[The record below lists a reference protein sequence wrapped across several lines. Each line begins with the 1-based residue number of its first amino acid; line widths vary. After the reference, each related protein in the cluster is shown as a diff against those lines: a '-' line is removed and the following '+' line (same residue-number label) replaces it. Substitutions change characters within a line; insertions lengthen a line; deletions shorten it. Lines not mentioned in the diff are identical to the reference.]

1 MTTRDAMKR
10 RTFLLGSTAA
20 LAMLVPV
27 SPVESTEQP
36 LVLRWVQLIPPPDPS
51 QPRKLRPFF
60 PPPPTGPPDHPRA
73 APGEPDGKFMSLKSL
88 QPDADMPPA
97 VVKELDGKRV
107 QIGGYIVPLDFEA
120 TKIKEFLLVP
130 FVGACIHVPPP
141 PSNQVIHVAA
151 ERPFQI
157 RDLFD
162 PVWVTGRIRVVHSR
176 TDLADAGYSI
186 AAERVEAR

>member
-1 MTTRDAMKR
+1 MKR

-141 PSNQVIHVAA
+141 PPNQIIYVKA
-151 ERPFQI
+151 EKGVEI
-157 RDLFD
+157 SGSFD
-162 PVWVTGRIRVVHSR
+162 PVMVTGRLK
-176 TDLADAGYSI
+176 TETAFTGLADAGYSLD
-186 AAERVEAR
+186 AETVTHIKR